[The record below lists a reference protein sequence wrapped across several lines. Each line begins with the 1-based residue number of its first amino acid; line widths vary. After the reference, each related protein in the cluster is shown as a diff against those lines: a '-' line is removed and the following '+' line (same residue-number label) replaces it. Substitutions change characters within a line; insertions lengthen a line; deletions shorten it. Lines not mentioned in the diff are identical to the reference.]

1 MKISNSSD
9 FGMVIRKKRKAMGL
23 TQLALAE
30 FTGLS
35 ASFISNLENG
45 KETCELEKALYVVN
59 ILGINIEFTER
70 G

>member
-1 MKISNSSD
+1 MKISNSND
-9 FGMVIRKKRKAMGL
+9 FGMVVRKKRKAMGL
-23 TQLALAE
+23 TQIALAE

>member
-1 MKISNSSD
+1 MKITNSCD

-23 TQLALAE
+23 TQTALAE